1 MRELTYQDFQTT
13 LDSHQ
18 LVLVDFYAPWCA
30 PCSLMRP
37 VLEGAQADFPD
48 VLFASVDVD
57 KEDDLAV
64 ENEISLLP
72 TLVLYRDGKEIKRVM
87 GTLTPDQL
95 RAKLKL

>member
-37 VLEGAQADFPD
+37 VLEGAEADYPQ
-48 VLFASVDVD
+48 VLFASV
-57 KEDDLAV
+57 EGL
-64 ENEISLLP
+64 
-72 TLVLYRDGKEIKRVM
+72 G
-87 GTLTPDQL
+87 
-95 RAKLKL
+95 